1 MDLVRILRSLEEF
14 LYEVMTWL
22 VFYPRMLIRTVLSPT
37 GVMAYS
43 RAEMEKPEAEERYA
57 DAISPPLFLILTM
70 VLGHLVE
77 IAADLHPGSDL
88 TGPAAVLFAS
98 DQSLVIIRSL
108 MFALFPLV
116 FAMQQMKVSGVS
128 LTRESLR
135 GPFYG
140 ACFPAAAFCLVVSL
154 GATLQQL
161 KAGGPLLGQGISLAA
176 ALWYLSVQYR
186 WLRGCG
192 AARGRAAVM
201 VIVGFLQASAI
212 VVMVSA
218 VLVFAG

>member
-22 VFYPRMLIRTVLSPT
+22 VFYPRMLLRTVTGPI

-43 RAEMEKPEAEERYA
+43 RAEMEKPNVEDRYA

-70 VLGHLVE
+70 VVGHLIE
-77 IAADLHPGSDL
+77 IAADLHPGSEV
-88 TGPAAVLFAS
+88 TGPAAGLFAS

-116 FAMQQMKVSGVS
+116 FAIQQMKVSGVA
-128 LTRESLR
+128 LTREGLR
-135 GPFYG
+135 GPFFG

-161 KAGGPLLGQGISLAA
+161 NAGGPILGQGVSLAA
-176 ALWYLSVQYR
+176 ALWYLVVQYR
-186 WLRGCG
+186 WLRGYG
-192 AARGRAAVM
+192 AGRARAAVM
-201 VIVGFLQASAI
+201 VIVGFLQAAT
-212 VVMVSA
+212 VVLFVGA
-218 VLVFAG
+218 ALVFSR